1 MRCASNSIE
10 MMGLSSSLTD
20 GDFVVDEEGVHLV
33 DVPHEL
39 GVAEGEVRH
48 VPARLGRGH
57 QLDQR

>member
-1 MRCASNSIE
+1 
-10 MMGLSSSLTD
+10 MGRLTD
-20 GDFVVDEEGVHLV
+20 GDSVVGEEGVHLV

-39 GVAEGEVRH
+39 GVSEREVRH

>member
-1 MRCASNSIE
+1 MSC
-10 MMGLSSSLTD
+10 LTD
-20 GDFVVDEEGVHLV
+20 GDSVVGEEGVHLV

-39 GVAEGEVRH
+39 GVPEREVRH